1 MSASLPVDT
10 LIVALAQ
17 YLPVLVPVA
26 AAVVW
31 FTLPTSAKLSLGFQ
45 AVVALVVVAGL
56 IQLAAALH
64 TDPRPFVVDPSVAP
78 LFPHPAD
85 NGFPSDHT
93 ALASTVGL
101 LVMLYRR
108 RTGLVLLVAGVVG
121 GAARVLAHVHHV
133 QDIVAGVVIA
143 GITVAV
149 AVAVW
154 NAVRPRLHGRLAV
167 LATTR

>member
-1 MSASLPVDT
+1 MAPSAPMDALV
-10 LIVALAQ
+10 VALAQ
-17 YLPVLVPVA
+17 YLPLLVPVA

-31 FTLPTSAKLSLGFQ
+31 FTLPTGAKVALAFQ

-64 TDPRPFVVDPSVAP
+64 TDPRPFVVDPSVVP

-101 LVMLYRR
+101 LVLLHRR
-108 RTGLVLLVAGVVG
+108 RVGLVLLVAGILG

-133 QDIVAGVVIA
+133 QDIVAGVAIA
-143 GITVAV
+143 GVTVAIAAAAWSV
-149 AVAVW
+149 VL
-154 NAVRPRLHGRLAV
+154 PRLRGRLAV
-167 LATTR
+167 LAAAG